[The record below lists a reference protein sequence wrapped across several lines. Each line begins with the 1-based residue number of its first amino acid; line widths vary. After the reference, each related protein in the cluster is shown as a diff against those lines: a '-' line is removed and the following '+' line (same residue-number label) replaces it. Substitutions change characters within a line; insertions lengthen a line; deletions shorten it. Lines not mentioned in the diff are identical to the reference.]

1 MFIIR
6 KSEYIVRRICFIF
19 DMVGQEESYSQV
31 PYQKNI
37 VSIILKNV
45 IINNQYSR
53 KSILITLKISQIIY
67 FRRNLFKKTYKNML
81 IVKKVCH

>member
-6 KSEYIVRRICFIF
+6 KSEYIVRRICYIF

-53 KSILITLKISQIIY
+53 KSYKSILITLKISQIIY
-67 FRRNLFKKTYKNML
+67 FRRNIFNKTYKNMH
-81 IVKKVCH
+81 IV